1 MSLKNV
7 SFPLSY
13 PIVVDGKTIAS
24 VTIRRPRG
32 RDMVMIGN
40 SISTLMSFHQ
50 NTNGEDNTGNINTPT
65 SEVFSAMITITS
77 CLADLGDAAGD
88 LDLEDLS
95 AITAQALN
103 AGEALGRGDAANGG
117 D

>member
-1 MSLKNV
+1 MKKHALKY
-7 SFPLSY
+7 PLS
-13 PIVVDGKTIAS
+13 IDGKEIAS
-24 VTIRRPRG
+24 VTIRRPVG
-32 RDMVMIGN
+32 RDMVLIGDHLA
-40 SISTLMSFHQ
+40 TLGRYAADQ
-50 NTNGEDNTGNINTPT
+50 AK
-65 SEVFSAMITITS
+65 SEADGGSDVIPSSAVFAAMVAIAA